1 MTTTTDPMTVTS
13 STARVAWPWRVAQ
26 RLGIGILAL
35 VALCGVAVL
44 GLSRTGAQ
52 LHQEPR
58 PVGYQPVARAHGA
71 GNVTVAVVLGATGT
85 IGTDAMAPYAL
96 FASSPEFTVYTI
108 AAHAGPAPV
117 QGGPGIVPAHTFDE
131 VESGQA
137 PIPDVV
143 VVPALENP
151 TAAAEQPVRDF
162 VLASARRG
170 SRILSVCNGA
180 WRRRDRP
187 ARRPDRDRALVPA
200 QPAAG
205 RIPAGRL
212 GPGDS
217 GTSTPASRHTGSTTT
232 ITTTAGISSGIPGA
246 LHLVAE
252 LAGGSEATRVST
264 LVPYPGWT
272 LDATTQIPA
281 QRFSLGDLPALVS
294 SAVPWGPPTVGIVLA
309 DGVSEVD
316 VAAEFEVPTVSGTV
330 DAVAVTDDGWITTR
344 HGMVLAGAA
353 PTNAPRLHTRVVPST
368 TDVPGHGF
376 EAALRRLSCSR
387 LGRSSRPVSRQDAG
401 LPGAD
406 PRPGLDVVGRPSP
419 PPPSP
424 CWGCSS
430 LSARSSATWPSRK
443 ARTASAALGVP
454 CGGFDRGDH
463 STRRA
468 SSVRTYRQGSEKA
481 MNPTTST
488 EQMNQTKPSLT
499 ASPHDAHSEPL
510 AAPIHGD
517 SPDVESDPRG
527 RAGIG
532 RIILASMAAGLLAAV
547 ALAAAPFIPAS
558 EDGVTGAV
566 LLGFALGWA
575 LLAVLSTRFSDQ
587 PQRWAAAPAL
597 FMGLSGV
604 IALTGSDAFVHD
616 ALAWVWPLALL
627 ALVVWMFVQARRHL
641 HSRTRWWVSTP
652 CSPCSRWP
660 RWAPATRR
668 RVSPWMPAPTP
679 CPGSWSTSAG
689 TRCT

>member
-58 PVGYQPVARAHGA
+58 PVGDQPVARAHGA

-85 IGTDAMAPYAL
+85 IGTDAMAPYEV

-180 WRRRDRP
+180 WVVAQTGLLDGLTATAHWSRLS
-187 ARRPDRDRALVPA
+187 ALRAEYPQVDWA
-200 QPAAG
+200 QG
-205 RIPAGRL
+205 QRYI
-212 GPGDS
+212 DS
-217 GTSTPASRHTGSTTT
+217 RVTTHGSTTT

-294 SAVPWGPPTVGIVLA
+294 SAVPWTTHRRDRPRRRGQRGGRRRRVRGA
-309 DGVSEVD
+309 HRQRHRH
-316 VAAEFEVPTVSGTV
+316 
-330 DAVAVTDDGWITTR
+330 AVAVTDDGWITTR

-353 PTNAPRLHTRVVPST
+353 STNAPRLDTRVVPST

-376 EAALRRLSCSR
+376 EAALRRLS
-387 LGRSSRPVSRQDAG
+387 DAS
-401 LPGAD
+401 GAAAAQSAAKM
-406 PRPGLDVVGRPSP
+406 LDYPAQIHGPAWTWSVGRAPALAVL
-419 PPPSP
+419 
-424 CWGCSS
+424 GM
-430 LSARSSATWPSRK
+430 LVALGAVLATWPSRK
-443 ARTASAALGVP
+443 ARTASAAE
-454 CGGFDRGDH
+454 
-463 STRRA
+463 A
-468 SSVRTYRQGSEKA
+468 
-481 MNPTTST
+481 NP
-488 EQMNQTKPSLT
+488 
-499 ASPHDAHSEPL
+499 A
-510 AAPIHGD
+510 I
-517 SPDVESDPRG
+517 
-527 RAGIG
+527 
-532 RIILASMAAGLLAAV
+532 
-547 ALAAAPFIPAS
+547 
-558 EDGVTGAV
+558 
-566 LLGFALGWA
+566 
-575 LLAVLSTRFSDQ
+575 
-587 PQRWAAAPAL
+587 
-597 FMGLSGV
+597 
-604 IALTGSDAFVHD
+604 
-616 ALAWVWPLALL
+616 
-627 ALVVWMFVQARRHL
+627 
-641 HSRTRWWVSTP
+641 
-652 CSPCSRWP
+652 
-660 RWAPATRR
+660 
-668 RVSPWMPAPTP
+668 
-679 CPGSWSTSAG
+679 
-689 TRCT
+689 